1 MELAEIIKVLF
12 QYGGTLIMAALFVW
26 VFIQDKTK
34 NNKMLEDNTQMLK
47 VLTESNNNIAKSLD
61 IMKQAWS
68 DLKSFVTISMV
79 VLLFIIVIANLLGAT
94 LEQSVLLLVTNAIT
108 MILTYYFS
116 RKDNKQNE
124 NISNDENI
132 EKTSKNG

>member
-1 MELAEIIKVLF
+1 MELLEVIKAIF

-61 IMKQAWS
+61 IIAS
-68 DLKSFVTISMV
+68 NLVTIDSKV
-79 VLLFIIVIANLLGAT
+79 DRNYQELLKERI
-94 LEQSVLLLVTNAIT
+94 
-108 MILTYYFS
+108 
-116 RKDNKQNE
+116 K
-124 NISNDENI
+124 
-132 EKTSKNG
+132 

>member
-1 MELAEIIKVLF
+1 MGLLEVIKAIF

-61 IMKQAWS
+61 IIAS
-68 DLKSFVTISMV
+68 NLVTIDSKV
-79 VLLFIIVIANLLGAT
+79 DRNYQELLK
-94 LEQSVLLLVTNAIT
+94 ER
-108 MILTYYFS
+108 
-116 RKDNKQNE
+116 RK
-124 NISNDENI
+124 
-132 EKTSKNG
+132 

>member
-1 MELAEIIKVLF
+1 MELLEVIKAIF

-61 IMKQAWS
+61 IIAS
-68 DLKSFVTISMV
+68 NLVTIDRKV
-79 VLLFIIVIANLLGAT
+79 DRNYQELLK
-94 LEQSVLLLVTNAIT
+94 ER
-108 MILTYYFS
+108 
-116 RKDNKQNE
+116 RK
-124 NISNDENI
+124 
-132 EKTSKNG
+132 